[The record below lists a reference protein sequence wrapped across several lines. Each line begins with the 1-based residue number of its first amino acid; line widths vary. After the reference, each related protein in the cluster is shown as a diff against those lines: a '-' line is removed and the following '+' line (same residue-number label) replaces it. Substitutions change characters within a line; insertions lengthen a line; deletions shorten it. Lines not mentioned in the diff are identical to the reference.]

1 VFTKYLKLNN
11 FSEDSDEVQKV
22 LLDTEKSFDDME
34 EIFQEMCEGML
45 EKDMLNL
52 KATINVLKNSNYNN

>member
-1 VFTKYLKLNN
+1 VFEKYVKLTTYSDA
-11 FSEDSDEVQKV
+11 SEEVKKL
-22 LLDTEKSFDDME
+22 LLDTEKSFQDME
-34 EIFQEMCEGML
+34 EIFREMCKGML